1 MIEKVINDIIKKVNR
16 QPFLFIG
23 SGFSKRY
30 LGIENWEEL
39 LRKIATNFSE
49 NEFKYDSYANEIS
62 EKDYYGKQPK
72 IASLIERDY
81 NKAILEEEKFRNFR
95 EKFSTE
101 IRAGIS
107 AFKIAIAEHFKKIDY
122 NILEKNNNAEL
133 LELKKMSVRNVAGI
147 ITTNYDLFIEKL
159 FKDYQVYVGQEELIF
174 SDIFEIGEIY
184 KIHGSAMDPSSI
196 IITSEDYKKFE
207 DKSAYLISKILTIFL
222 EYPIIFLGYSIQ
234 DKNIQ
239 NILKAISTCLSQ
251 EKLDKLK
258 ERFIFVE
265 YNIKEEKV
273 SEFLSK
279 FENGNEI
286 SMTKISTNDF
296 LKIYHAINLNP
307 AKLNPRVLRTLK
319 KEIYSL
325 AETENPK
332 SKIKTAGLDT
342 IEKFDDSIEIIA
354 SLGIACKHGHL
365 IKAEQI
371 YEDLIFDNQYF
382 NPKLMLEEYLPSLL
396 KNNSGGLPMYKYIK
410 EEPTLIFEKVKE
422 HFLAKTTI
430 NNFLNSQLIKTKI
443 NYRNTLKNFNIDEI
457 IEREG
462 KEAAYKK
469 IYFLEKNEIDLD
481 KLEVY
486 LKSIF
491 KDYFPDSELKRL
503 IRIFDF
509 LKYK

>member
-1 MIEKVINDIIKKVNR
+1 M
-16 QPFLFIG
+16 
-23 SGFSKRY
+23 
-30 LGIENWEEL
+30 
-39 LRKIATNFSE
+39 
-49 NEFKYDSYANEIS
+49 
-62 EKDYYGKQPK
+62 
-72 IASLIERDY
+72 IERDY

-258 ERFIFVE
+258 ERFI
-265 YNIKEEKV
+265 
-273 SEFLSK
+273 L
-279 FENGNEI
+279 
-286 SMTKISTNDF
+286 
-296 LKIYHAINLNP
+296 
-307 AKLNPRVLRTLK
+307 
-319 KEIYSL
+319 
-325 AETENPK
+325 
-332 SKIKTAGLDT
+332 
-342 IEKFDDSIEIIA
+342 
-354 SLGIACKHGHL
+354 
-365 IKAEQI
+365 
-371 YEDLIFDNQYF
+371 
-382 NPKLMLEEYLPSLL
+382 
-396 KNNSGGLPMYKYIK
+396 
-410 EEPTLIFEKVKE
+410 
-422 HFLAKTTI
+422 
-430 NNFLNSQLIKTKI
+430 
-443 NYRNTLKNFNIDEI
+443 
-457 IEREG
+457 
-462 KEAAYKK
+462 
-469 IYFLEKNEIDLD
+469 
-481 KLEVY
+481 
-486 LKSIF
+486 
-491 KDYFPDSELKRL
+491 
-503 IRIFDF
+503 
-509 LKYK
+509 

>member
-1 MIEKVINDIIKKVNR
+1 M
-16 QPFLFIG
+16 
-23 SGFSKRY
+23 
-30 LGIENWEEL
+30 
-39 LRKIATNFSE
+39 
-49 NEFKYDSYANEIS
+49 
-62 EKDYYGKQPK
+62 
-72 IASLIERDY
+72 
-81 NKAILEEEKFRNFR
+81 
-95 EKFSTE
+95 
-101 IRAGIS
+101 
-107 AFKIAIAEHFKKIDY
+107 
-122 NILEKNNNAEL
+122 
-133 LELKKMSVRNVAGI
+133 
-147 ITTNYDLFIEKL
+147 
-159 FKDYQVYVGQEELIF
+159 
-174 SDIFEIGEIY
+174 
-184 KIHGSAMDPSSI
+184 
-196 IITSEDYKKFE
+196 
-207 DKSAYLISKILTIFL
+207 
-222 EYPIIFLGYSIQ
+222 
-234 DKNIQ
+234 
-239 NILKAISTCLSQ
+239 
-251 EKLDKLK
+251 
-258 ERFIFVE
+258 
-265 YNIKEEKV
+265 
-273 SEFLSK
+273 SK

-469 IYFLEKNEIDLD
+469 IYFLEKNEIDLN